1 MSIPQEFQQKL
12 PTMPIYIQQTKKPKQ
27 KTAES
32 DRYSFYDPQQPQES
46 QQFYDILPKRVL
58 RSRDISSGSQDLNKS
73 KQSSSYRSISIDN
86 KVPGP
91 GSYMP
96 NYDSIFPNSSRSTIP
111 KSPRQSS
118 KNEKKPDPCEY
129 NPNQADIYRRKNSGN
144 TKFSLDKRKF
154 FTVKTEYDL
163 GPGQYN
169 LDSSF
174 SSNKS
179 LSNIKQISFTK
190 SDRRLTKLPQSEE
203 PGPGQYNPQKQ
214 LLYKNTVFSQARLDD
229 KTSMYAIHQVNPGV
243 GTYNVEINLSQKQS
257 PRAVFSSEKR
267 FYVQEK
273 AIPAPNAYHI
283 PSKFDSYIK
292 RENSFHYRV
301 NSSNDNLNEIQIQEN
316 QINLQDKAKQQK
328 IFQIKSIA
336 LKQKKKQL
344 VKDESTKN

>member
-1 MSIPQEFQQKL
+1 MSIPQEIQQKL
-12 PTMPIYIQQTKKPKQ
+12 PTMPIYIQQTKKSKQ
-27 KTAES
+27 KNVES
-32 DRYSFYDPQQPQES
+32 DRYSFYDPQQSQES
-46 QQFYDILPKRVL
+46 QQFYDIQPKRAL
-58 RSRDISSGSQDLNKS
+58 RSRDVSAGSNDFTKS

-86 KVPGP
+86 KFPGP
-91 GSYMP
+91 GTYMP

-111 KSPRQSS
+111 RSPRELS
-118 KNEKKPDPCEY
+118 KHEKKPDPCEY

-154 FTVKTEYDL
+154 FTIKTEYDL

-174 SSNKS
+174 TPNKS
-179 LSNIKQISFTK
+179 LSSVKQISFTK
-190 SDRRLTKLPQSEE
+190 SDRNLTNLPLSEE

-214 LLYKNTVFSQARLDD
+214 QLYKNTVFSQARLDD

-243 GTYNVEINLSQKQS
+243 GTYNVELNQQQKQS

-283 PSKFDSYIK
+283 PSKFDSYIR
-292 RENSFHYRV
+292 RENSFHHKL
-301 NSSNDNLNEIQIQEN
+301 NSSKDNLNDFQIQED
-316 QINLQDKAKQQK
+316 QINLQDKTKQQK
-328 IFQIKSIA
+328 LFQIKSIA
-336 LKQKKKQL
+336 LKHKKKQQL
-344 VKDESTKN
+344 SYEATKN

>member
-1 MSIPQEFQQKL
+1 MSIPQELQQKL
-12 PTMPIYIQQTKKPKQ
+12 PTMPIYFQQTKKQKQ
-27 KTAES
+27 KNIES
-32 DRYSFYDPQQPQES
+32 DRYRFYNPQQSQEN
-46 QQFYDILPKRVL
+46 QQFYDILPKRAL
-58 RSRDISSGSQDLNKS
+58 RSRDVSAGSQDPSKQ

-91 GSYMP
+91 GTYMP
-96 NYDSIFPNSSRSTIP
+96 NYNSIFPNSSRSTIP
-111 KSPRQSS
+111 RSPRELS
-118 KNEKKPDPCEY
+118 KHEKKPDPYEY
-129 NPNQADIYRRKNSGN
+129 NPSQADNYRRKNSGN

-154 FTVKTEYDL
+154 FTIKTEYDL

-174 SSNKS
+174 TSNKS

-190 SDRRLTKLPQSEE
+190 SDRKLTKLPQSEE

-214 LLYKNTVFSQARLDD
+214 QPYKNTVFSQARLDD
-229 KTSMYAIHQVNPGV
+229 KTSMYAIHQINPGV
-243 GTYNVEINLSQKQS
+243 GTYNVEIKQSLKQS

-283 PSKFDSYIK
+283 PSKFDSYIR
-292 RENSFHYRV
+292 RENSYHCRV
-301 NSSNDNLNEIQIQEN
+301 NSSKDNLNEIQIQED
-316 QINLQDKAKQQK
+316 QINLQDKPKKQK

-336 LKQKKKQL
+336 LKQKKKL
-344 VKDESTKN
+344 SLSDETTNN